1 MKIRKK
7 GMKDG
12 VSVGSYTY
20 KVTSNGSMPSLVQLS
35 ASMAAGW
42 IEASHR

>member
-1 MKIRKK
+1 MKAGIF
-7 GMKDG
+7 
-12 VSVGSYTY
+12 VGSYTY
-20 KVTSNGSMPSLVQLS
+20 IVTSNGSMPSLVQLL